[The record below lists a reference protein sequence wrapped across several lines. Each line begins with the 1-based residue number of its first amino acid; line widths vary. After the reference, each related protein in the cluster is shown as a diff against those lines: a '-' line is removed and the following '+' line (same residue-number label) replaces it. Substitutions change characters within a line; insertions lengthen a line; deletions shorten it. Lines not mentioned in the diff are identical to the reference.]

1 MAEFV
6 PKGLDEPTIGG
17 HILGPFPQP
26 QAKSFVARPF
36 EDDLVVLNRIA
47 RRMPRPAGFAS
58 NYRASRLTAIWM
70 QASVTKAAKVKL
82 EYEVQ
87 ASAKVEHVHLFVDG
101 DEVGMVHKL
110 KGSFELGPL
119 KAGERKVCVSPVNK
133 NHTPIGAQACITVTV
148 Q

>member
-1 MAEFV
+1 MAEDT
-6 PKGLDEPTIGG
+6 LATI
-17 HILGPFPQP
+17 LSPADGP
-26 QAKSFVARPF
+26 
-36 EDDLVVLNRIA
+36 
-47 RRMPRPAGFAS
+47 
-58 NYRASRLTAIWM
+58 
-70 QASVTKAAKVKL
+70 KL
-82 EYEVQ
+82 EAKHTYKLDYEVQ

>member
-1 MAEFV
+1 
-6 PKGLDEPTIGG
+6 
-17 HILGPFPQP
+17 
-26 QAKSFVARPF
+26 
-36 EDDLVVLNRIA
+36 
-47 RRMPRPAGFAS
+47 
-58 NYRASRLTAIWM
+58 M

-133 NHTPIGAQACITVTV
+133 NHTPIGAQVCITVTV